1 MNQNQTCI
9 DRCVAIVQGK
19 GGVGKTSLTSN
30 LAALVAKAGLTVL
43 AVDTD
48 PQGNLGRDLGLPLDD
63 GERLLEALRT
73 GGEVPIIRGV
83 REHFAGDGTAAGRL
97 DVTPSGPSMFDLAAL
112 ATARAA
118 RNGVTL
124 TATFRQALSGVAGGY
139 DLILVDTPPGE
150 AAVVEAVLGVSS
162 AVLIPTRAD
171 SASLD
176 GLQVV
181 AKRFVAARQTNPD
194 LALAGVL
201 LFAISVQGHKL
212 GDRARARVEAIL
224 EQSAPVFTAQIRHS
238 DTAAVDTRDHGLVVH
253 ELEGAAAKIQQ
264 DLILALRSKGPRPE
278 RLLCSDPSGLAEDHQ
293 NVAAE
298 LLGRLTEIEAERAG
312 REVAV

>member
-1 MNQNQTCI
+1 
-9 DRCVAIVQGK
+9 
-19 GGVGKTSLTSN
+19 
-30 LAALVAKAGLTVL
+30 
-43 AVDTD
+43 
-48 PQGNLGRDLGLPLDD
+48 
-63 GERLLEALRT
+63 
-73 GGEVPIIRGV
+73 
-83 REHFAGDGTAAGRL
+83 
-97 DVTPSGPSMFDLAAL
+97 
-112 ATARAA
+112 
-118 RNGVTL
+118 
-124 TATFRQALSGVAGGY
+124 
-139 DLILVDTPPGE
+139 
-150 AAVVEAVLGVSS
+150 
-162 AVLIPTRAD
+162 
-171 SASLD
+171 
-176 GLQVV
+176 VV

-278 RLLCSDPSGLAEDHQ
+278 RLLCSDPSGLAEDYQ